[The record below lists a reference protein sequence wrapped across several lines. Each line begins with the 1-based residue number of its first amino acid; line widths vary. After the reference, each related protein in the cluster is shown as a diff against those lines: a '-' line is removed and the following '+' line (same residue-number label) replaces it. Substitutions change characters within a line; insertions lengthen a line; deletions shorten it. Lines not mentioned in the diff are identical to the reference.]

1 MRGIEYQK
9 DARLGLLL
17 LVSVAFV
24 FAATS
29 CRPASG
35 SDGSEWE
42 FSGDIGAVGDAR
54 TDAGRK
60 EGAPIVQG
68 IYSTELVIHR
78 DECRPSLDSI
88 ISSDAREWPS
98 RTLGVPIVPTGPD
111 KQADSADG
119 WDVYMP
125 VYQFRVDRV
134 GRLFPNHPGTP
145 QLGLSVSSSGIP
157 DEHPTRRSAFVDT
170 WDMGLETNGDCPTN
184 VATSKWTIRS
194 PSREHIAYKVE
205 TMWKQR
211 SESCQFR
218 PLSNTHSNEWHRR
231 TLPRSS
237 CRESYTVR
245 YTLEKECPKERCDIA
260 QETVQTEESR
270 EKVRPE
276 SNPCQC
282 ESE

>member
-78 DECRPSLDSI
+78 DECRPSLESLTSDSPPWP
-88 ISSDAREWPS
+88 ARQLAVNLAYSRKGVSPDWSVNMPIYHFRRGKARIDRRKIFVERVESPS
-98 RTLGVPIVPTGPD
+98 KRPLLRDDTFDFIGTDYMGVAGERECVEKVGMNMGFVGIVVR
-111 KQADSADG
+111 S
-119 WDVYMP
+119 
-125 VYQFRVDRV
+125 
-134 GRLFPNHPGTP
+134 
-145 QLGLSVSSSGIP
+145 
-157 DEHPTRRSAFVDT
+157 PTRET
-170 WDMGLETNGDCPTN
+170 LEYTMN
-184 VATSKWTIRS
+184 IRWKDWQSSCNLKESS
-194 PSREHIAYKVE
+194 PQNY
-205 TMWKQR
+205 
-211 SESCQFR
+211 
-218 PLSNTHSNEWHRR
+218 EWRHEAI
-231 TLPRSS
+231 PRSS
-237 CRESYTVR
+237 CRESYTLR
-245 YTLEKECPKERCDIA
+245 YTLEEECPNWKSCRITNRQVEVDDERGVLRA
-260 QETVQTEESR
+260 R
-270 EKVRPE
+270 